1 MKFEFSLLLSSST
14 NIRFPVGWVGWV
26 VWLILATLIIL
37 AALHWKNYNRTRGRI
52 QRLFFL
58 VLLLLTP
65 VASLFFGFKLTQ
77 SFGQAPPALLE
88 GETEHWIMIFSGLPW
103 ILAGGLLGPVPAA
116 LIGLVSGIF
125 GAFWGNHSAYLPLE
139 TALIAILYSAAVN
152 QRYRTYFFRL
162 LRRPVFAALGLA
174 LVYPILYLIS
184 APFTVPGAPVI
195 RLDYAINNLAPAWIS
210 ASVVLIL
217 SGLAGELL
225 SQFFPTLWGTKGRLL
240 PSPAERSLQA
250 RFLYSIAPIAI
261 LLVVTLLAGSWIVS
275 ESVAK
280 DMLENQMAT
289 TAQTV
294 ANQLPFFME
303 TGQTIITQMGTE
315 AQLYTT
321 PSERLPALLENTIK
335 TGTFF
340 SQLVVLD
347 EQGDTVSAYPNYQH
361 TGSQALIEELAGIQF
376 ALTGMPT
383 QSYTASPAEG
393 GSTARVSFIT
403 PVKDENNAVRRV
415 LLGRVDL
422 ARNPFTQAI
431 INSLNGMEEIQ
442 ATGMLID
449 ENQLILV
456 HPNPSML
463 LAPYSG
469 RLDHLE
475 PFFTET
481 GPDGTRRLV
490 YVQPVEGLN
499 WRVVLTVPTEFA
511 QQLSLRI
518 AAPLLGMIMI
528 LSLLALLVLNLGL
541 RMVTNSLES
550 LGSEADEIAKGR
562 LDQPLQAQGE
572 DEVGQLRQSFEKM
585 RISLKGRLDEL
596 NQLLSV
602 SQSVAANLEMED
614 SIRPVLES
622 ALSKGASVARVILS
636 PSVVPELEG
645 YSSEPVIYSVG
656 PAQKL
661 YNDLDEQIVSLT
673 RQKERLI
680 LTNLHRPHLL
690 NLAPGQSAPA
700 SLIAFGL
707 RHENQVYGA
716 MWIAYDQPHAFP
728 EDEVRFLATLASQAA
743 VAAANAHLFL
753 NAEVGRQRLAA
764 ILASSPD
771 PILVTDQKSHLL
783 LANPAA
789 WQLFDLNLE
798 TEMGQPVENFIHQK
812 ELLKLLQEPSTGK
825 RSAEIAISDSQVYLA
840 AVSGIEVEGRRV
852 GQVCVLRDVTR
863 FKELDALKSE
873 FVSTVSHD
881 LRTPLALMRGYAT
894 MLEMVGQLNEQQ
906 SGYARKIVASVESM
920 SRLVNNLLD
929 QGRIESGI
937 SLQLEV
943 VSARDIIERVTS
955 SFQIQA
961 NQKKIQL
968 KAELPANSSS
978 VLIEAD
984 PALLQQALSN
994 LVENAI
1000 KYTRNEGKVI
1010 LRLQPQSERVIFEVS
1025 DNGIGISP
1033 MDQPRLFERFYRGPQ
1048 ASQPESL
1055 GSGLGLSIVQSIA
1068 ERHAGQVWVESQLG
1082 LGSTFYLAIPY
1093 HPPKA

>member
-1 MKFEFSLLLSSST
+1 MKFEFSLLFSSNANLS
-14 NIRFPVGWVGWV
+14 FPVGWVGWV
-26 VWLILATLIIL
+26 VWLILAILIIL
-37 AALHWKNYNRTRGRI
+37 AAYHWKNYNRTRGKI

-58 VLLLLTP
+58 ILLLLTP
-65 VASLFFGFKLTQ
+65 VASLFFGFKVTQ
-77 SFGQAPPALLE
+77 PFAQAPSAILA
-88 GETEHWIMIFSGLPW
+88 GAAEHWIMIFSGLPW
-103 ILAGGLLGPVPAA
+103 ILAGGLLGPTPAA
-116 LIGLVSGIF
+116 LIGLASGIF
-125 GAFWGNHSAYLPLE
+125 SAFWGNHSAYLPLE
-139 TALIAILYSAAVN
+139 ISLLAVLYSAAIN
-152 QRYRTYFFRL
+152 QRYRTNFYRL
-162 LRRPVFAALGLA
+162 LRRPVFAAFCLA
-174 LVYPILYLIS
+174 LVYPILYLVS

-210 ASVVLIL
+210 TSVVLIL
-217 SGLAGELL
+217 SGLAAELVSL
-225 SQFFPTLWGTKGRLL
+225 FFPSIWGSKGRLL

-250 RFLYSIAPIAI
+250 RFIYSIAPIAF

-275 ESVAK
+275 ERVAE

-303 TGQTIITQMGTE
+303 TGQTIIAQMGTE
-315 AQLYTT
+315 ERLYTT
-321 PSERLPALLENTIK
+321 PPEQLPALLENMIK

-347 EQGDTVSAYPNYQH
+347 ELGETINAYPSYQH
-361 TGSQALIEELAGIQF
+361 TGSQALMEELTGIELALAGI
-376 ALTGMPT
+376 PN
-383 QSYTASPAEG
+383 QSYTASPAV
-393 GSTARVSFIT
+393 GSNTAQVSFIAS
-403 PVKDENNAVRRV
+403 VKDKNNAVRRV

-431 INSLNGMEEIQ
+431 INSLNGMDEIQ
-442 ATGMLID
+442 ATGILID
-449 ENQLILV
+449 ENRLILV
-456 HPNPSML
+456 HPNPGML
-463 LAPYSG
+463 LTTYSG
-469 RLDHLE
+469 ELNRSD

-481 GPDGTRRLV
+481 GSDGTRRLV
-490 YVQPVEGLN
+490 YVQPVEGLD
-499 WRVVLTVPTEFA
+499 WTVILTVPTVFA

-518 AAPLLGMIMI
+518 ATPLLGMIMI
-528 LSLLALLVLNLGL
+528 LSVLALLVLNLGL

-550 LGSEADEIAKGR
+550 LASEADEIAKGR

-572 DEVGQLRQSFEKM
+572 DEVGQLRHSFEKM
-585 RISLKGRLDEL
+585 RMSLKARLDEL

-614 SIRPVLES
+614 SIKPVLES
-622 ALSKGASVARVILS
+622 ALSKGASAARVILS

-645 YSSEPVIYSVG
+645 NSSEPVIYNAG

-661 YNDLDEQIVSLT
+661 YSELDEQILSLT

-680 LTNLHRPHLL
+680 LTNLHRPRLL

-707 RHENQVYGA
+707 RHENQAFGA
-716 MWIAYDQPHAFP
+716 MWVAYDQPHAFP

-753 NAEVGRQRLAA
+753 NAEIGRQRLAA

-771 PILVTDQKSHLL
+771 PILVTDQKNHLL

-789 WQLFDLNLE
+789 WQLFDLDLE
-798 TEMGQPVENFIHQK
+798 TEIGQPAENFIHQK
-812 ELLKLLQEPSTGK
+812 ELLKLLKEPTGGK
-825 RSAEIAISDSQVYLA
+825 GSAEIIISDDQVYLA
-840 AVSGIEVEGRRV
+840 AVSGVVVEGRRV

-906 SGYARKIVASVESM
+906 AGYARKIVASVESM

-937 SLQLEV
+937 SLQLELI
-943 VSARDIIERVTS
+943 SARDLVERVAN

-968 KAELPANSSS
+968 KTELPAQATS
-978 VLIEAD
+978 LMIEAD

-1000 KYTRNEGKVI
+1000 KYTRNEGKVV
-1010 LRLQPQSERVIFEVS
+1010 LRLQSQNERVIFEVI

-1048 ASQPESL
+1048 SSQPENL
-1055 GSGLGLSIVQSIA
+1055 GSGLGLSIVHSIA
-1068 ERHAGQVWVESQLG
+1068 ERHYGQVWVDSQLG
-1082 LGSTFYLAIPY
+1082 VGSTFYLAIPY
-1093 HPPKA
+1093 NQPKS